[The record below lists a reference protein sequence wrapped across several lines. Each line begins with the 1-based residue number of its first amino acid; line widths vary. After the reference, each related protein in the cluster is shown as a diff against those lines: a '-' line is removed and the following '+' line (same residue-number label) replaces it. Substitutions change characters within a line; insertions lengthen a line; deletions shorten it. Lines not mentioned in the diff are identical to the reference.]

1 MVMVSTALVETRLVL
16 VILVRVGTFLNTR
29 ILIIHQMDNM
39 GVESRR
45 WSGRWKKET
54 EWRQVEEK
62 AISEQNGQ
70 WSYYN

>member
-45 WSGRWKKET
+45 RIISIAIEWKMGKRNRMET
-54 EWRQVEEK
+54 
-62 AISEQNGQ
+62 S
-70 WSYYN
+70 